1 MYLSLASGRKY
12 PMLNPL
18 LSMEMRK
25 QKTTSN
31 SDLTIRPRRIPYRDC
46 CGKKLIPQG
55 SLIILEFILLFQGV
69 GAVEMKNNPLGV
81 DFEEKRHEKAL
92 PFDRAFRFSSP
103 AVCLAGDYV
112 GRTWAFFALS
122 DLELDLLT
130 FLK

>member
-1 MYLSLASGRKY
+1 MK
-12 PMLNPL
+12 MW
-18 LSMEMRK
+18 K
-25 QKTTSN
+25 QQNKFKTTSN
-31 SDLTIRPRRIPYRDC
+31 NDLTIHPRRIPYRDC

-55 SLIILEFILLFQGV
+55 SLIILEFILLFRSI
-69 GAVEMKNNPLGV
+69 GAVEMKNNPPGV
-81 DFEEKRHEKAL
+81 DFEGKKHEKAL
-92 PFDRAFRFSSP
+92 PFNRAFRFLSP

>member
-1 MYLSLASGRKY
+1 VYLSLASGGKHST
-12 PMLNPL
+12 PSLL
-18 LSMEMRK
+18 LSMKMRK

-31 SDLTIRPRRIPYRDC
+31 SDLTIRSRRIPYRDY

-69 GAVEMKNNPLGV
+69 GAVKMKNKIA
-81 DFEEKRHEKAL
+81 FEEKKHEKTL